1 MYRLRKIAVRIGCRH
16 GQDVAVPP
24 QLVAAPSSSHGAGP
38 SATHGGIGT
47 SSAAQD
53 DDEGGHQGG
62 DQGEDDDDDDVDYD
76 ELGMSQLDDAPQG
89 TQGSSGSG
97 RLHRTSRPVDRFSLG
112 TYALG
117 RGKRR
122 TRRPP

>member
-47 SSAAQD
+47 SSDAQE
-53 DDEGGHQGG
+53 DEEGHQGG
-62 DQGEDDDDDDVDYD
+62 DQGEDDDDDVDYD
-76 ELGMSQLDDAPQG
+76 ELGMS
-89 TQGSSGSG
+89 
-97 RLHRTSRPVDRFSLG
+97 
-112 TYALG
+112 
-117 RGKRR
+117 
-122 TRRPP
+122 